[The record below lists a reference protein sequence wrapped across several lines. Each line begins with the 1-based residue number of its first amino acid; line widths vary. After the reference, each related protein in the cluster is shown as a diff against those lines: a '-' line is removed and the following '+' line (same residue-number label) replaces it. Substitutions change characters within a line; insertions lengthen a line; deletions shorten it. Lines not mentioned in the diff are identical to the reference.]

1 MLSIKYST
9 KTKIIHF
16 TNEVKKMTTKLNVY
30 QKVNKVMS
38 EISYL
43 QKTAKVGSGSYGYT
57 ALTHDHVTSSI
68 QPLMVKYG
76 LVAETS
82 MINSVFNRYEVKTRK
97 GDIQDRYDVQCD
109 AKVTIVNIDEPTER
123 FSVTAS
129 AQGFDP
135 QDKASGKAYSMATKY
150 ALLKLFMLA
159 SGDDEETR
167 VEETKAV
174 NNITDD
180 LRVELTK
187 LLKANGKYTPELV
200 TIINSLDYK
209 TLITKIEENKQT
221 KG

>member
-1 MLSIKYST
+1 
-9 KTKIIHF
+9 
-16 TNEVKKMTTKLNVY
+16 MTTKLNVY

-82 MINSVFNRYEVKTRK
+82 MINSVFSRYEVKTRK
-97 GDIQDRYDVQCD
+97 GEIQDRYDVQCD

-174 NNITDD
+174 NSMNDD
-180 LRVELTK
+180 LRIELTD
-187 LLKANGKYTPELV
+187 LLKANGKYTPDFV
-200 TIINSLDYK
+200 KIINSLDYK
-209 TLITKIEENKQT
+209 TLITKIEENKQPI

>member
-1 MLSIKYST
+1 
-9 KTKIIHF
+9 
-16 TNEVKKMTTKLNVY
+16 MTTKLNVY

-82 MINSVFNRYEVKTRK
+82 MINSVFNRYEVKTKK

-174 NNITDD
+174 NSINDD
-180 LRVELTK
+180 LRIELTE
-187 LLKANGKYTPELV
+187 LLKANGKYTPDLV
-200 TIINSLDYK
+200 KIINSLDYK
-209 TLITKIEENKQT
+209 TLITKIEKNKQPT

>member
-1 MLSIKYST
+1 
-9 KTKIIHF
+9 
-16 TNEVKKMTTKLNVY
+16 MTTKLNVY

-180 LRVELTK
+180 LKVELTK

>member
-1 MLSIKYST
+1 
-9 KTKIIHF
+9 
-16 TNEVKKMTTKLNVY
+16 
-30 QKVNKVMS
+30 MS

-82 MINSVFNRYEVKTRK
+82 MINSVFNRYEVKTKK

-174 NNITDD
+174 NSINDD
-180 LRVELTK
+180 LRIELTE
-187 LLKANGKYTPELV
+187 LLKANGKYTPDLV
-200 TIINSLDYK
+200 KIINSLDYK
-209 TLITKIEENKQT
+209 TLITKIEKNKQPT